1 MTVKLEKPG
10 FIDIFLFNARLNILT
25 NVKKKKIY
33 VVFQASMFKTGKY
46 FITSISFYFYLFF

>member
-10 FIDIFLFNARLNILT
+10 FIDIFLFNAHLDILT

-46 FITSISFYFYLFF
+46 